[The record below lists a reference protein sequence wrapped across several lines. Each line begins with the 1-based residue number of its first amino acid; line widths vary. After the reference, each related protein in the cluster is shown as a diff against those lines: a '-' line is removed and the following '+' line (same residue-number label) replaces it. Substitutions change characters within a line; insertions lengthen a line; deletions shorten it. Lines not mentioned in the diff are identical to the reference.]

1 MLIPALSTKRLM
13 ARDSCGSA
21 THMFMSAPDESRAIA
36 ACDCPSQMRVPAV
49 PKSTPPI
56 RMVALPV
63 IDVGQVQDVPTQ
75 SVDGNT

>member
-1 MLIPALSTKRLM
+1 
-13 ARDSCGSA
+13 
-21 THMFMSAPDESRAIA
+21 MFVSAPDESRAIA

-63 IDVGQVQDVPTQ
+63 TDVGQVQDVPEQPELGKT
-75 SVDGNT
+75 